1 VTHAGVYYKGCD
13 AHLSISEGWADME
26 SLFLV
31 CFLVGLCVTVLSLV
45 AGMGHFGS
53 LHLGHGGHAIG
64 HGDAG
69 HGATTDSP
77 SISSGFL
84 NLTTVMTFV
93 TWFGGVGYLI
103 SHYTALGG
111 LASIVVAT
119 VSGLGGGSIVAIFIT
134 KVLEQGQ
141 TPYATDADYRMPG
154 TVARVTSTIYPGYA
168 GEITYTQAGATQ
180 AAAARSVTDEEIPRG
195 TEVVVLNYT
204 HGTAYVD
211 TWQHALREGSDA
223 RGEIVSGT

>member
-1 VTHAGVYYKGCD
+1 
-13 AHLSISEGWADME
+13 ME

-31 CFLVGLCVTVLSLV
+31 CFLVGLCMTILSLV
-45 AGMGHFGS
+45 CSAWGISVASISGTSADTRPRSRRIGAWRHDGRAGPIH
-53 LHLGHGGHAIG
+53 
-64 HGDAG
+64 
-69 HGATTDSP
+69 
-77 SISSGFL
+77 SSGFL

-119 VSGLGGGSIVAIFIT
+119 VSGVGGGSIVAIFIT
-134 KVLEQGQ
+134 RVLEQGQ
-141 TPYATDADYRMPG
+141 TPYTTDADYRMPG

-180 AAAARSVTDEEIPRG
+180 ASAARSVTDEEIPRG
-195 TEVVVLNYT
+195 TEVVVLKYE
-204 HGTAYVD
+204 HGTAVVD
-211 TWQHALREGSDA
+211 TWQHALGEGSDA
-223 RGEIVSGT
+223 HGQSNVGKRSKRTTYAR

>member
-1 VTHAGVYYKGCD
+1 
-13 AHLSISEGWADME
+13 ME

-45 AGMGHFGS
+45 LGMGHVGG
-53 LHLGHGGHAIG
+53 LHLGHVGGHALG
-64 HGDAG
+64 HGGSG
-69 HGATTDSP
+69 HGATTDAP
-77 SISSGFL
+77 SVSSGFL

-111 LASIVVAT
+111 LVSIVVAT
-119 VSGLGGGSIVAIFIT
+119 ASGIGGGSIVAVFIT

-180 AAAARSVTDEEIPRG
+180 ASAARSATGEEIPRG
-195 TEVVVLNYT
+195 TEVVVLNYA
-204 HGTAYVD
+204 HGTAVVD
-211 TWQHALREGSDA
+211 TWQHALGEGSDA
-223 RGEIVSGT
+223 HGEVQSST

>member
-1 VTHAGVYYKGCD
+1 
-13 AHLSISEGWADME
+13 ME

-45 AGMGHFGS
+45 LGMGHIGGFHLG
-53 LHLGHGGHAIG
+53 HVGGHDLGHGGS
-64 HGDAG
+64 G
-69 HGATTDSP
+69 HGATTDAP
-77 SISSGFL
+77 NITGGFL

-103 SHYTALGG
+103 AHYTALGG
-111 LASIVVAT
+111 LASIIVAT
-119 VSGLGGGSIVAIFIT
+119 ASGIGGGSIVAVFIT

-168 GEITYTQAGATQ
+168 GEITYPQAGATQ
-180 AAAARSVTDEEIPRG
+180 ASAARSVTDEEIPRG
-195 TEVVVLNYT
+195 TEVVVMNYA

-211 TWQHALREGSDA
+211 TWQHALGEGSDA
-223 RGEIVSGT
+223 HGEVQSSA